1 MDRLNSVNSSAVR
14 THDLKH
20 FDSNMRSVARG
31 GAVGRS
37 FEISKSKYL
46 HMDFFAYVNDFEH
59 FFV

>member
-1 MDRLNSVNSSAVR
+1 MDRLDSVNSSAVR
-14 THDLKH
+14 THYLKH

-31 GAVGRS
+31 GAVRRS

-46 HMDFFAYVNDFEH
+46 QMDFLAYVNDFEH